1 MKKFNAIILFA
12 TICVFGFSSCVKSN
26 TEEENDNEVITTM
39 EVHLTPAGGTEIV
52 YKFDDPDGP
61 GGTAATQDVIT
72 LAAAKTYAVRI
83 VLLDKTKNPVD
94 VITDEVREEAVDH
107 RFYYEPSTGSNITV
121 TNPDLDANGI
131 PVGITST
138 WTTGATA
145 NGTVKITL
153 RHYENGGK
161 MANDLVSSTNSSTDA
176 EVNFTTRI
184 Q

>member
-1 MKKFNAIILFA
+1 MKKFNLIILFA
-12 TICVFGFSSCVKSN
+12 VLCVFGLSSCLKSN
-26 TEEENDNEVITTM
+26 TEEENDNEIITTM
-39 EVHLTPAGGTEIV
+39 EVHLTPAGGNEII

-61 GGTAATQDVIT
+61 GGNAATQDVIT
-72 LAAAKTYAVRI
+72 LLPSKTYAVRV

-107 RFYYEPSTGSNITV
+107 RFYYEPSSGSNITV
-121 TNPDLDANGI
+121 SNLDNDANGV

-138 WTTGATA
+138 WATGAA
-145 NGTVKITL
+145 AGGTLKITL

-161 MANDLVSSTNSSTDA
+161 MAGDLVNSTNSSTDA

>member
-1 MKKFNAIILFA
+1 MKKFNVVILFA
-12 TICVFGFSSCVKSN
+12 MLSVIGLSSCLKSN

-39 EVHLTPAGGTEIV
+39 EVHLTPAGGSEVV

-61 GGTAATQDVIT
+61 GGNAATQDVIT
-72 LAAAKTYAVRI
+72 LVPSKTYAVRI

-107 RFYYEPSTGSNITV
+107 RFYYEPSSGSNITV
-121 TNPDLDANGI
+121 SNLDNDVNGI

-138 WTTGATA
+138 WTTGAA
-145 NGTVKITL
+145 ASGTLKITL

-161 MANDLVSSTNSSTDA
+161 MANDPVSSTNSSTDA
-176 EVNFTTRI
+176 EVNFSTRI